1 MRPKTVA
8 LAAMFIVLLGLS
20 FSLACSLFDEEALHI
35 KTRSPTGTY
44 TLLFEGKMSSTST
57 VAGSSE
63 MVKLTVKKGEAT
75 YFVKDP
81 FFGEKGL
88 GPHFQGKYPVLEW
101 INDTT
106 IRLGQDVS
114 SQPYSDRIR
123 ILNGTNETLSVV
135 EIFYMNERFLILD
148 FEPKAELVLSAS
160 PQFKFDSSPAPSVIY
175 RALNLTTNRERQ
187 GMIEGPQ
194 RKHQSEGPLNLE
206 LIINQQ

>member
-20 FSLACSLFDEEALHI
+20 FSLACSLFDEEDLYI
-35 KTRSPTGTY
+35 ETRSPTGTY
-44 TLLFEGKMSSTST
+44 TLLFEGKMSRTST

-63 MVKLTVKKGEAT
+63 IVKLTVKKGEAT
-75 YFVKDP
+75 YYVKDP

-106 IRLGQDVS
+106 IRLGHDVS

-123 ILNGTNETLSVV
+123 IFNSTNETLSVV
-135 EIFYMNERFLILD
+135 EIFYINDRFLILD

-160 PQFKFDSSPAPSVIY
+160 PQFKSDSSGAPSVVY

-194 RKHQSEGPLNLE
+194 RKHRSEGPLNLE